1 MRCAN
6 HAAAMAF
13 IGVLSLMAAVL
24 TSCSGTMSEEQ
35 RARRWLDKA
44 HELYAQDKHDEAIAA
59 IDSLRADC
67 PGAIDERREALTLYK
82 EIDLARTEKDI
93 ARTDSLLGVA
103 TAAYERM
110 SSEAEKSKAQGTAT
124 AEQFTATTRARI
136 QRDSLQAAFNFLCAK
151 AKHIRKQSGEQ

>member
-1 MRCAN
+1 MRRAKRV
-6 HAAAMAF
+6 AAVA
-13 IGVLSLMAAVL
+13 ILCVLSLMTTVL

-35 RARRWLDKA
+35 RARVWLDKA
-44 HELYAQDKHDEAIAA
+44 RELYAQDKHDEAIAA

-67 PGAIDERREALTLYK
+67 PGAIDERREALALYK

-103 TAAYERM
+103 TAAYGRM
-110 SSEAEKSKAQGTAT
+110 SDEVEKSKAQGTAT
-124 AEQFTATTRARI
+124 AEQLTATTRARM

-151 AKHIRKQSGEQ
+151 AKHIRRQSDAQ